1 MKSVIAVSALCGF
14 LFFGVPGVD
23 MHDSHASDHTVHVA
37 HAAHV
42 AHAGHAASQSRNC
55 EYEAERRVELSASAG
70 DRLVLTAGSGFLEI
84 VGREGLDQVRVV
96 GRVCTSHEEWIDELD
111 VRGERRGS
119 DAVIE
124 TVYPDRGN
132 WRDLFRGRNYA
143 RIDLTVEVP
152 AGMAVDLE
160 DSSGE
165 MNLQGLGDLR
175 IDDSSGEIVINGSS
189 GSVWIDD
196 SSGEIEI
203 TGVVGDVEIDD
214 GSGEI
219 MLSDI
224 DGSVMVS
231 DGSGEIEVE
240 GVTGNVVIRDD
251 GSGSIEVDGVGGDFV
266 VRSDGSGSIRYD
278 DVQGEVNIP
287 RNKRRRG

>member
-1 MKSVIAVSALCGF
+1 MKSVIAASALCGF
-14 LFFGVPGVD
+14 LLFGVPGVD
-23 MHDSHASDHTVHVA
+23 HHESHTSDHVVVVTHLSHAA
-37 HAAHV
+37 QGAA
-42 AHAGHAASQSRNC
+42 QSRNC
-55 EYEAERRVELSASAG
+55 EYEAERTVELSAGIG
-70 DRLVLTAGSGFLEI
+70 DRLVLTAGSGSLEV

-124 TVYPDRGN
+124 TVYPDRNN

-152 AGMAVDLE
+152 AGMEADIE

-165 MNLQGLGDLR
+165 MNLHGLGNLR
-175 IDDSSGEIVINGSS
+175 IDDSSGEIVIQGSS
-189 GSVWIDD
+189 GSIWIDD

-214 GSGEI
+214 GSGGIRVVDVE
-219 MLSDI
+219 
-224 DGSVMVS
+224 GSVMVS
-231 DGSGEIEVE
+231 DGSGEVEVE
-240 GVTGNVVIRDD
+240 SVTGNVIIRND

-266 VRSDGSGSIRYD
+266 VRNDGSGSIRHD
-278 DVQGEVNIP
+278 NVEGNVEIP
-287 RNKRRRG
+287 RNKRRGG

>member
-1 MKSVIAVSALCGF
+1 MKSVIAVSALCSF
-14 LFFGVPGVD
+14 LLFGVPGVD
-23 MHDSHASDHTVHVA
+23 HHESHTSVHVVHATQLSHAAQGQD
-37 HAAHV
+37 
-42 AHAGHAASQSRNC
+42 C
-55 EYEAERRVELSASAG
+55 EYEAERSVELSVSAG
-70 DRLVLTAGSGFLEI
+70 DRLVLTAGSGSLEI

-124 TVYPDRGN
+124 TVYPDRDN
-132 WRDLFRGRNYA
+132 WRDLFRGRSYA

-152 AGMAVDLE
+152 AGMAADIE
-160 DSSGE
+160 DSSGQ

-175 IDDSSGEIVINGSS
+175 VDDSSGEIVIEGSS

-196 SSGEIEI
+196 SSGGIDI
-203 TGVVGDVEIDD
+203 TGVMGDVEIDD

-219 MLSDI
+219 RVADVG
-224 DGSVMVS
+224 GSVMVS
-231 DGSGEIEVE
+231 DGSGEVEVE
-240 GVTGNVVIRDD
+240 SVTGNVIIRDD

-266 VRSDGSGSIRYD
+266 VRSDGSGSIHHD
-278 DVQGEVNIP
+278 NVDGNVEIP
-287 RNKRRRG
+287 RNKRGGR